1 MTNNDWVR
9 VLGANILVISD
20 RQNDTKINDCNLL
33 RRTNTFRLADILRL
47 AEKHLL
53 VESVPLTEIN
63 DTLKIKAQSS
73 IKSGMYYAIG

>member
-63 DTLKIKAQSS
+63 DTKRKAVLNQACTMQLADS
-73 IKSGMYYAIG
+73 